1 VNDLS
6 RMIDR
11 MKRADAEANP
21 VKALKILMG
30 WTCGTCGKDFDPGNA
45 GPMLG
50 VRLTLGLPIL
60 CPECA
65 APGAEVT

>member
-1 VNDLS
+1 M
-6 RMIDR
+6 RQ
-11 MKRADAEANP
+11 
-21 VKALKILMG
+21 
-30 WTCGTCGKDFDPGNA
+30 DFDPGNA

-65 APGAEVT
+65 APGATGMMIRRLHRKGGGLAPVAPRVKKLKPEPQPNIGPSN